1 MPHYSV
7 CTASCIAPVQCVYC
21 IMQCPSTVC
30 VLLHAM
36 PQYSVCTASCNAPVQ
51 CVYCIMQC
59 PSTVCVLH
67 HAMPQYSVCTA
78 SCNAPVQCVYC
89 FMQCPSTVCVL
100 LHAMHCLHACSVP
113 VVLRD
118 TLVLVRI
125 KIKTLCFRC
134 VTPLSC
140 DVIMFLAHIKC
151 MVLVC
156 Y

>member
-1 MPHYSV
+1 LKVKNS
-7 CTASCIAPVQCVYC
+7 
-21 IMQCPSTVC
+21 
-30 VLLHAM
+30 
-36 PQYSVCTASCNAPVQ
+36 PVQ

-78 SCNAPVQCVYC
+78 SCNAPVQCMYC
-89 FMQCPSTVCVL
+89 IMQCPSTVCVL
-100 LHAMHCLHACSVP
+100 HHAMPQYSVCTTSCNAPVIVCTASCNSLFACL
-113 VVLRD
+113 LRPCCFEGYFSAGQNLKK
-118 TLVLVRI
+118 TLV
-125 KIKTLCFRC
+125 FRC

-140 DVIMFLAHIKC
+140 EVIMFLAHINC